1 MFWRKKKNLLLVSM
15 FATFALYISL
25 VSAFTL
31 LLKAA
36 CVCVYFFSFSLFFY
50 FLWSD
55 AFFFIKAIDL
65 LQCLND
71 PGPHTPTS
79 QTVQTQKIK
88 CTDNQKERTNGAAA
102 GAQGLGRLL
111 GMSGHA
117 EPQTFRHD
125 MTLAM
130 FACTSAA
137 RSLVEVSTVFN
148 CLQEP
153 VTEPAWCY
161 WFTSR
166 PVL

>member
-1 MFWRKKKNLLLVSM
+1 M

-36 CVCVYFFSFSLFFY
+36 CVCVFFFFLSLPLSLFSVKWC
-50 FLWSD
+50 L
-55 AFFFIKAIDL
+55 FFIKAIDL

-79 QTVQTQKIK
+79 QTVQTRKIK

-111 GMSGHA
+111 SMSGHA

-125 MTLAM
+125 ITLAM
-130 FACTSAA
+130 FACTSAV
-137 RSLVEVSTVFN
+137 RSLVEISTVFN

-161 WFTSR
+161 QFTSQ

>member
-1 MFWRKKKNLLLVSM
+1 MFWRKKTTSSWYRCLQHLLC
-15 FATFALYISL
+15 ISRL
-25 VSAFTL
+25 CQPSHYST
-31 LLKAA
+31 KQRA
-36 CVCVYFFSFSLFFY
+36 CVFFSFSLSLSLFSVKWC
-50 FLWSD
+50 L
-55 AFFFIKAIDL
+55 FFIKAIDL

-88 CTDNQKERTNGAAA
+88 CTDNQKEWTNGAAA
-102 GAQGLGRLL
+102 GAQGLGCLL
-111 GMSGHA
+111 GMSDHA